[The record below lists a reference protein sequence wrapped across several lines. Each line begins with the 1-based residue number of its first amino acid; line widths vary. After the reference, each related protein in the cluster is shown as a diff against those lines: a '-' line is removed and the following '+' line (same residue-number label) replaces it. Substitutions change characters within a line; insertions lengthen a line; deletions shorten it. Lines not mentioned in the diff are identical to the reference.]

1 MPIKFN
7 IKDYKELLIQLGEY
21 DREASRIF
29 DKLHSADLAS
39 KTKILHY
46 GKYASIE
53 RIEWDYSDDKNIC
66 IRYYDSS
73 YDLDDSATLNI
84 PVHIFGN
91 DSLIDEWINS
101 KIKEAKE
108 LQRQAKEKQQLAKE
122 AREKAEYERL
132 KAKFENGKQILF

>member
-1 MPIKFN
+1 MEFN
-7 IKDYKELLIQLGEY
+7 IKDYKELLLLIEGY
-21 DREASRIF
+21 DVEATRIF
-29 DKLHSADLAS
+29 IKLRDADLES

-46 GKYASIE
+46 GKYASKE

-66 IRYYDSS
+66 IRYYDVG
-73 YDLDDSATLNI
+73 YDLYDSATLNI
-84 PVHIFGN
+84 PACIFGN

-122 AREKAEYERL
+122 AHEKAEYERL
-132 KAKFENGKQILF
+132 KAKFENG

>member
-7 IKDYKELLIQLGEY
+7 IKDYKELLLLIEGY
-21 DREASRIF
+21 DVEANRIF
-29 DKLHSADLAS
+29 IKLRDADLES

-46 GKYASIE
+46 GKYASKE

-66 IRYYDSS
+66 IRYYDHG
-73 YDLDDSATLNI
+73 YDLYDSATLNI
-84 PVHIFGN
+84 PAHIFGN

-122 AREKAEYERL
+122 AQEKAEYERL
-132 KAKFENGKQILF
+132 KAKFENG